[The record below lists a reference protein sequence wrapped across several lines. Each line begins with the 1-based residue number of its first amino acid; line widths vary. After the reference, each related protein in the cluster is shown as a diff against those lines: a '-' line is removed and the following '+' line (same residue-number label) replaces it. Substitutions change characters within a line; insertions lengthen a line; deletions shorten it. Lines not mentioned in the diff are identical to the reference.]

1 MPSARITR
9 ARFDGMVAIVTG
21 GASGIGR
28 ETAGRLAREGASVLI
43 VDRNEAEAEAA
54 VERIC
59 ADGGKAAA
67 HIVDLN
73 DAADY
78 GAIPR
83 RAVEAFGSLDILIN
97 NAGIGANRPALDTD
111 RTFWNRV
118 LKTNLDTCFF
128 CSQAVAGEMIARKAD
143 GRIVNVSSHAALR
156 GGTGQAAYA
165 ASKAGMLAIT
175 RVMAV
180 EFAEHGITVNAIA
193 PGPVTTPM
201 SAHHPIERTVAWMNA
216 MPIRRYGTVND
227 VAAAIL
233 FFCDRESSHIT
244 GQTLSVDGG
253 FTAQGLAIR
262 PPWTPE

>member
-1 MPSARITR
+1 MPGN
-9 ARFDGMVAIVTG
+9 RFEAMTAIVTG

-28 ETAGRLAREGASVLI
+28 ETAGRLARLGASVLI
-43 VDRNEAEAEAA
+43 VDRNGSEAGAA
-54 VERIC
+54 IEQIRT
-59 ADGGKAAA
+59 DGGKAAG

-78 GAIPR
+78 GAIPKK
-83 RAVEAFGSLDILIN
+83 AVEAFGRLDILVN

-111 RTFWNRV
+111 REFWDRV

-128 CSQAVAGEMIARKAD
+128 CSQAVAREMIALETG
-143 GRIVNVSSHAALR
+143 GRIVNISSHAALL

-180 EFAEHGITVNAIA
+180 ELAEHGITVNAIA
-193 PGPVTTPM
+193 PGPVVTPM
-201 SAHHPIERTVAWMNA
+201 SAHHPIERTTAWMNA
-216 MPIRRYGTVND
+216 MPIRRYGTVED
-227 VAAAIL
+227 IAAAIL
-233 FFCDRESSHIT
+233 FFCDRESGHIT

-253 FTAQGLAIR
+253 FTAKGLVIR
-262 PPWTPE
+262 EPWTPE